1 MGFPAYRVYFIC
13 LLHEVDPEE
22 VVVLDESKK
31 FQVNF
36 TQEANKIN
44 SVSWEDIDEAIEYDR
59 KLKVIR
65 NALKMNDEE
74 TIQTEI
80 SGLKIS
86 DNWAD
91 PSEIVKTSSGLKI
104 EDLSLYRNCLLI
116 RNRIWVPEDLRQNF
130 YNNLHLGH
138 RGVDI
143 MMRLALRSA
152 YWVNMK
158 ADLQYFL
165 NDCSTCLAQQEKN
178 KKLPKIPEVKVREPF
193 EQLTMDIGKT
203 PAGEHILAITDRFT
217 GYVWASKTGDRGT
230 GTSAKCIDI
239 LKSHV
244 GTGLLTTSTIKSDE
258 GSQLISVEMHDFVE
272 ERGIKTIKS
281 SAYNPAGNLLA
292 ENGIRRVKRA
302 IGREKME
309 DGWDHIPAF

>member
-44 SVSWEDIDEAIEYDR
+44 SVSWEDIDEAIEQDR

-116 RNRIWVPEDLRQNF
+116 RDRIWVPEDLRQNF

-165 NDCSTCLAQQEKN
+165 NDCSTCMDQQEKN
-178 KKLPKIPEVKVREPF
+178 KKLPKIPEVEVKEPF
-193 EQLTMDIGKT
+193 EQLTMGF
-203 PAGEHILAITDRFT
+203 L
-217 GYVWASKTGDRGT
+217 V
-230 GTSAKCIDI
+230 
-239 LKSHV
+239 
-244 GTGLLTTSTIKSDE
+244 
-258 GSQLISVEMHDFVE
+258 
-272 ERGIKTIKS
+272 
-281 SAYNPAGNLLA
+281 
-292 ENGIRRVKRA
+292 
-302 IGREKME
+302 
-309 DGWDHIPAF
+309 